1 MFENY
6 FRQKKSQRCLFFF
19 NIFILYQKL
28 KPSYVCNSWWFAI
41 PLKQHWVI
49 RLASESHELEF
60 LHLGNMQEPATN
72 YSPSTR
78 TRLHPGRRSNAW
90 QLQLR
95 RIFTGNANWWL
106 FHFNFHLYCLQNCP
120 LRPLQPVITF
130 NEFLTFGWA
139 WSSAIRP
146 SVETYLGGSL
156 FYQLDSSTASL
167 LSSLSFPSLLFP
179 ILSHYVS

>member
-1 MFENY
+1 M
-6 FRQKKSQRCLFFF
+6 
-19 NIFILYQKL
+19 
-28 KPSYVCNSWWFAI
+28 SWSFCIWGI
-41 PLKQHWVI
+41 CRSP
-49 RLASESHELEF
+49 R
-60 LHLGNMQEPATN
+60 TN

-78 TRLHPGRRSNAW
+78 ARLHPGRRSNAW

-106 FHFNFHLYCLQNCP
+106 FHFNFYLHCVQNISCHVLSP

-179 ILSHYVS
+179 FLSHHVSSCLIIFLICILSSAFRIYLLLVGHQI

>member
-1 MFENY
+1 M
-6 FRQKKSQRCLFFF
+6 S
-19 NIFILYQKL
+19 
-28 KPSYVCNSWWFAI
+28 NSWWFAI

-60 LHLGNMQEPATN
+60 LHLGNMQKPATN
-72 YSPSTR
+72 YSPSTKA
-78 TRLHPGRRSNAW
+78 RLHPGRRSNAW

-106 FHFNFHLYCLQNCP
+106 FHFKFHLHRLRNCSRHILSP
-120 LRPLQPVITF
+120 PRPLQPVITF
-130 NEFLTFGWA
+130 NEFPTFGWA

-146 SVETYLGGSL
+146 SVETYLGRSL

-179 ILSHYVS
+179 VLSHYVS